1 MQRIIGLIALLAI
14 PLAVLM
20 GCATPGSSS
29 ASERS
34 FVGATPD
41 QPSQSNELS
50 VGNTIEVSIEVDG
63 SMEVISHRAQINQQG
78 RVTLPLVGDVEIDGY
93 TLSKARGVIADTYGA
108 YYVNPP
114 VVMISLL
121 IDPEDGGEW
130 GAVTVTGRVGQPG
143 RVPLR
148 SQNGMNLTEVIQLA
162 GGFAPSAKKSDI
174 RISRTD
180 ELGMKISV
188 SVDFDE
194 IGQEGNAEADIKLID
209 GDIVYV
215 PERIF

>member
-1 MQRIIGLIALLAI
+1 MQRIIERVALFAI
-14 PLAVLM
+14 PLVLLA
-20 GCATPGSSS
+20 GCATTGSSS
-29 ASERS
+29 ASVRS
-34 FVGATPD
+34 FMGATPD
-41 QPSQSNELS
+41 QQSQSSELS
-50 VGNTIEVSIEVDG
+50 AGNTIEVSIEVDG

-78 RVTLPLVGDVEIDGY
+78 MVTLPLVGDVKIDGY
-93 TLSKARGVIADTYGA
+93 TLSKARGIIADTYGA

-130 GAVTVTGRVGQPG
+130 GDVTVTGRVGQPG

-148 SQNGMNLTEVIQLA
+148 SQNGMNLTEAIQLA

-174 RISRTD
+174 HISRTD
-180 ELGMKISV
+180 ELGMKTKV
-188 SVDFDE
+188 VVDYED
-194 IGQEGNAEADIKLID
+194 IGRGGDASSDIKLIA